1 MLKRHIREL
10 SKLGLVAAAM
20 GLTASSRPEI
30 KPFLV
35 YHDGA
40 NILFTPEITGSQ
52 RRARFGPW
60 DLGERLSASDEKPRD
75 KRLNLYVVLPGEQYR
90 SPAHREYDH
99 NLVVNKYTLDGK
111 PREWDVFW
119 CLSLDRSLTADLRS
133 ERDLLLA
140 AHQTFH
146 PGESYQFQDV
156 PAAAIVSE
164 RLSVTSVEGL
174 RRFRRKD
181 GSLPRLLIVPAH
193 LALRATATREVH
205 ETGVPSA
212 Q

>member
-1 MLKRHIREL
+1 VLRRHIRAL
-10 SKLGLVAAAM
+10 SKLGLVAAAV

-40 NILFTPEITGSQ
+40 HILFTPENTGSEH
-52 RRARFGPW
+52 RVRFGPW
-60 DLGERLSASDEKPRD
+60 DLGERLSTNDDKLRD
-75 KRLNLYVVLPGEQYR
+75 KRLNLYVVLPGAQYR
-90 SPAHREYDH
+90 SPAHHEYDH

-119 CLSLDRSLTADLRS
+119 CLSLDRSLPADLRS

-140 AHQTFH
+140 AHQGFH

-156 PAAAIVSE
+156 PAAAVLSE
-164 RLSVTSVEGL
+164 RLSINNVHGLERFL
-174 RRFRRKD
+174 RRD
-181 GSLPRLLIVPAH
+181 GSLPRLLIVPAR
-193 LALRATATREVH
+193 LVLRATATLEPA
-205 ETGVPSA
+205 GPASA

>member
-1 MLKRHIREL
+1 VLKNRHVRAL

-20 GLTASSRPEI
+20 SLTASSRQET
-30 KPFLV
+30 KPLLV

-40 NILFTPEITGSQ
+40 NILFTPENTGSQ

-60 DLGERLSASDEKPRD
+60 DLGERLNATDDKLRD

-90 SPAHREYDH
+90 LPAHHEYDH

-119 CLSLDRSLTADLRS
+119 CLSLDRSLPADLRS

-140 AHQTFH
+140 AHQRFR
-146 PGESYQFQDV
+146 PGESYRFQDV
-156 PAAAIVSE
+156 PAAAVISE
-164 RLSVTSVEGL
+164 KLSVTSVQGL
-174 RRFRRKD
+174 ERFRRKD

-193 LALRATATREVH
+193 LALRATATREPA
-205 ETGVPSA
+205 GPSSA

>member
-1 MLKRHIREL
+1 VLNRHIREL

-20 GLTASSRPEI
+20 GLTASSRQEI
-30 KPFLV
+30 KPFMV

-40 NILFTPEITGSQ
+40 NILFAPEITGSQ
-52 RRARFGPW
+52 RHARFGPW

-90 SPAHREYDH
+90 SPAHHEYDH

-119 CLSLDRSLTADLRS
+119 CLALDRSLPANLRS
-133 ERDLLLA
+133 EHDLLMA

-156 PAAAIVSE
+156 PAAAVVSE
-164 RLSVTSVEGL
+164 KLSVTSVEGL

-181 GSLPRLLIVPAH
+181 GSLPRLLIIPAH
-193 LALRATATREVH
+193 FALRATATREIH